1 MVELQT
7 CRDIIVQSCRRN
19 IMKTMF
25 CEIRERERERESG
38 GWSEG
43 ERGKGPELRL
53 KRENDNTLLLQM
65 HAF

>member
-25 CEIRERERERESG
+25 CEIRERERG
-38 GWSEG
+38 GG
-43 ERGKGPELRL
+43 VRERGEKDQSLDL
-53 KRENDNTLLLQM
+53 N
-65 HAF
+65 